1 MPLVLPALL
10 AAVANLL
17 VPCMIGRHG
26 PGEVFALIIAGVV
39 VGQFGLLATWA
50 VLGPWRLYAQWFVAL
65 LVGLSL
71 FLAFMGGIVLV
82 YPPRSLRQEFSPIFL
97 QMILGVMAFLVA
109 AQAPLWC
116 IRLLRGWRLV
126 LRGTD
131 TAQTA
136 IESRQLQVRDILIVM
151 TILALYLGTANAVS
165 KGHTMLTGSDFLIVI
180 LIYSVIGAI
189 WSAIVLPVCLWACFG
204 ASAIGVRVVVL
215 MTYAFALVAI
225 FVGLV
230 VAIDGGRQSPV
241 EPFFFFAVLHAAL
254 LATLFS
260 GLGLA
265 RACGY
270 QMVSI
275 RTARR
280 QALPPAES
288 PSSPSEETP
297 DNASDT

>member
-1 MPLVLPALL
+1 
-10 AAVANLL
+10 
-17 VPCMIGRHG
+17 MIGQQG
-26 PGEVFALIIAGVV
+26 PGIVFGFIIGGVI

-50 VLGPWRLYAQWFVAL
+50 VLGPWRLYSQWFVAL
-65 LVGLSL
+65 LVGLGL
-71 FLAFMGGIVLV
+71 FLAFMGGIVMV
-82 YPPRSLRQEFSPIFL
+82 DPPRSFRQEFSPIFL
-97 QMILGVMAFLVA
+97 QMILGMMAFLVA
-109 AQAPLWC
+109 AQVPLWC

-151 TILALYLGTANAVS
+151 TILAVYLGTASAVS
-165 KGHTMLTGSDFLIVI
+165 KEHSMLTSSDFLIVI
-180 LIYSVIGAI
+180 LMYSVIGAI
-189 WSAIVLPVCLWACFG
+189 WSAMVLPICLWACFG
-204 ASAIGVRVVVL
+204 ASTIGARIVVL
-215 MTYAFALVAI
+215 VTYAFSLAVIFAGLAVASS
-225 FVGLV
+225 
-230 VAIDGGRQSPV
+230 GGSQSPV
-241 EPFFFFAVLHAAL
+241 ERFFFFAVLHAAL

-270 QMVSI
+270 EMVSI

-280 QALPPAES
+280 QALPASGS
-288 PSSPSEETP
+288 PFGPSEETP